1 MTTALELSLALVKKG
16 EGCHLTAYP
25 DPKWHGIK
33 RTPVI
38 WSEWGKPWTIGW
50 GETLGVREGDVW
62 TQEKADKT
70 LEARVAGFLLRCL
83 KSCPQLHLEPPERIA
98 ACVSL
103 AYNIGSGSFAASTVR
118 ARTMRSEYLGAGDA
132 FRLWNKA
139 GGLVMRGLTLRRERE
154 RTVYLGQ
161 A

>member
-1 MTTALELSLALVKKG
+1 MIDALALSLSLIQKG

-25 DPKWHGIK
+25 DPAWAGIK
-33 RTPVI
+33 RTADN
-38 WSEWGKPWTIGW
+38 WSEWGKPWTNGW
-50 GETLGVREGDVW
+50 GETEGVREGDVW
-62 TQEKADKT
+62 TQEEADRR

-83 KSCPQLHLEPPERIA
+83 KSCPQLHLEPPSRIA

-118 ARTMRSEYLGAGDA
+118 ARTMRAEYVGAGDA
-132 FRLWNKA
+132 FLLWNKA
-139 GGLVMRGLTLRRERE
+139 RGRVMRGLTLRRQRE

-161 A
+161 